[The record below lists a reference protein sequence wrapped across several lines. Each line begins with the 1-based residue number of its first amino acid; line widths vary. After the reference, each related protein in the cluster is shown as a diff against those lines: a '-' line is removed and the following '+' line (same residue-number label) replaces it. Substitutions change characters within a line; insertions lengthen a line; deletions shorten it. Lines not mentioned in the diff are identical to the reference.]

1 MEIVNFSNSSNH
13 ICSPGFHVPTIARVI
28 KTNSFEMKKALLRM
42 CGLNVIC
49 VRGMTGQ
56 MPVEVG
62 NETNGL
68 IMNQ

>member
-1 MEIVNFSNSSNH
+1 
-13 ICSPGFHVPTIARVI
+13 
-28 KTNSFEMKKALLRM
+28 MKITLLRM

-49 VRGMTGQ
+49 VRSMTGQ